1 MGCTTLGLF
10 PGLASDILDQGLKF
24 GGSIVVVGFGFGC
37 AYREGGRLSSP
48 QAAGGGPEHVPT
60 AAMGG
65 GPKRVPTRQL
75 RLRLRAPGR
84 RMEPPC
90 PPWGL
95 GLGTGAC
102 VLLGSP
108 GAGTLRWA
116 AWLGVGSGPE
126 LDPAGRCGAAVR
138 GQPSARGEEAIRM
151 ARRGAGVSCL

>member
-1 MGCTTLGLF
+1 M
-10 PGLASDILDQGLKF
+10 
-24 GGSIVVVGFGFGC
+24 VVGFGVGC

-48 QAAGGGPEHVPT
+48 RAAGDGPEHIPT

-84 RMEPPC
+84 CMEPPC

-108 GAGTLRWA
+108 AQGRCGGQP
-116 AWLGVGSGPE
+116 WLGVGSGPE